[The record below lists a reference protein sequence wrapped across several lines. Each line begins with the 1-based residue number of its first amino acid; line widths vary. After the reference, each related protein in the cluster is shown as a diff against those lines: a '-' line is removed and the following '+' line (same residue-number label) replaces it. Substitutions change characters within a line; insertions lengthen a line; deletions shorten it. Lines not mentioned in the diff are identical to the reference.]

1 MGKILKRTTPKD
13 FVFLFC
19 IIVLTLLMGI
29 QFGTSL
35 VVQEYFTVREGAEK
49 VVQVVSEKASENP
62 TVIEGIRTCK
72 SIMNKGVR
80 SLKEKFGVA

>member
-49 VVQVVSEKASENP
+49 EYVSEKQVKNP
-62 TVIEGIRTCK
+62 Q
-72 SIMNKGVR
+72 
-80 SLKEKFGVA
+80 